1 MNPDLKKLHSYPFEK
16 MAQLFSGITPASK
29 EKIALS
35 IGEPKHPA
43 PDFVKAALT
52 DSLSKLAS
60 YPSTKGLPELHFH
73 TKWH

>member
-52 DSLSKLAS
+52 DSYLSWQATHPQKA
-60 YPSTKGLPELHFH
+60 YQN
-73 TKWH
+73 